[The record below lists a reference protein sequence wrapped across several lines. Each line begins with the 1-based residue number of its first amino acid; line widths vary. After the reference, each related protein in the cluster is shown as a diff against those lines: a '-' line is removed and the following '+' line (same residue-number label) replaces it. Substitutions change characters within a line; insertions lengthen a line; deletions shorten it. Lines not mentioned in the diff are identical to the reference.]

1 MITLFTGLPGSGK
14 SYKMVAELWKHR
26 KKYFIIHNIVGF
38 KTEKLGDY
46 GFNWVDYC
54 TQNNI
59 SVEEFFSKDYQV
71 ELATK
76 IKEKAMNDLQRE
88 AFITKVLAELTVDL
102 TVCKLMSD
110 EPLKEWK
117 IYLEKFKK
125 EIDNLYE
132 RVSNR

>member
-1 MITLFTGLPGSGK
+1 MKKEEILKEIDDLEMK
-14 SYKMVAELWKHR
+14 SFILDMKDMWDEEDYKIMARYDEKINFLKKELERGEKMQENEVSDYE
-26 KKYFIIHNIVGF
+26 KK
-38 KTEKLGDY
+38 
-46 GFNWVDYC
+46 
-54 TQNNI
+54 
-59 SVEEFFSKDYQV
+59 
-71 ELATK
+71 
-76 IKEKAMNDLQRE
+76 KAMNDLQRE

-132 RVSNR
+132 RVSNK